1 MSMKEGYNKK
11 NEIIKQMFGEE
22 IYLELMD
29 KARTQAE
36 CLGGRLEN
44 HFDQLAYDYV
54 KWNFRLREYVQLL
67 SK

>member
-1 MSMKEGYNKK
+1 MNDEYSKK
-11 NEIIKQMFGEE
+11 SEVIKQMFGKEV
-22 IYLELMD
+22 YAELMD
-29 KARTQAE
+29 KANAQTK

-44 HFDQLAYDYV
+44 HFIQLAYDYV

>member
-1 MSMKEGYNKK
+1 MNAEHSKK
-11 NEIIKQMFGEE
+11 SEVIKQMFGKEV
-22 IYLELMD
+22 YAELID
-29 KARTQAE
+29 KAETQTK

-44 HFDQLAYDYV
+44 HFEQLAYDHV